1 MNAQKESPVAECSEG
16 FEILAIGFA
25 WQMLTEEVAKKG
37 PSLRLLNEQQEQI
50 IIHHLRED
58 DCKACTDTIDSEK
71 VIRAV
76 KCSKGLKGL
85 AIGFAWQLL
94 SDEDFESG
102 PTLRLLNEE
111 QEQIIMR
118 HLKESG
124 CKACKE
130 TMDVSLD
137 MADLFF
143 QYKRKLFE
151 LFDEVQFGGIRLKE
165 VK

>member
-1 MNAQKESPVAECSEG
+1 MAAPQRMK
-16 FEILAIGFA
+16 IL
-25 WQMLTEEVAKKG
+25 
-37 PSLRLLNEQQEQI
+37 
-50 IIHHLRED
+50 
-58 DCKACTDTIDSEK
+58 K
-71 VIRAV
+71 VS
-76 KCSKGLKGL
+76 C
-85 AIGFAWQLL
+85 
-94 SDEDFESG
+94 
-102 PTLRLLNEE
+102 LRLLNEE

-165 VK
+165 GRSLLSESTET